1 MTDLVIRGA
10 RVLDPLAPE
19 PRPAVR
25 DIAIQGGRIAAVEPN
40 LQIPGAPSIDARNLL
55 AIPGLVSAHY
65 HSHDTLLKGC
75 FPPMA
80 LEAWFMHAVP
90 PNYPKRSREE
100 IRARVLTGALEA
112 LKAGITTVQ
121 DMATVYPFDPEEVD
135 TVLAAYEEIGIRCV
149 FALQLA
155 DAPGSRGVPF
165 WDEVMPPALRAE
177 ATLSVK
183 RAGDAR
189 DLLARVEGEWRRNA
203 GRHPRLTWGL
213 GPATPE
219 NCSDEFLE
227 GLADLSARG
236 SLPVFSHVYEAKGNA
251 VTARRSYAEDRGSL
265 IHHLARI
272 GLLGPRFT
280 AAHAVWLRRDE
291 IDAMA
296 KAGARVALNP
306 VCNLKSKSGVAPIG
320 AYLEAGV
327 PVGLGT
333 DNSSCS
339 DAQSLFAGM
348 KLFALLS
355 AAASR
360 GGPHPGSEDALRAAT
375 VGSAE
380 VIGLG
385 GQVGR
390 LAAGYKADITL
401 LDLTDP
407 AFLPLNDA
415 TRQLVYSECSRAV
428 RHVVVDGK
436 VVLRDGR
443 CTTVDEQALFGELE
457 SLMPRLQE
465 DLAAVRTRAAKYLP
479 YVEEAHRRALATD
492 VGLDRLLPGVPQT

>member
-1 MTDLVIRGA
+1 MSRLVIRGA
-10 RVLDPLAPE
+10 RVLDPLSPE

-25 DIAIQGGRIAAVEPN
+25 DIAIEGGRVAAVGSD
-40 LQIPGAPSIDARNLL
+40 LQGAEVLEARHML
-55 AIPGLVSAHY
+55 AIPGLVSSHY

-75 FPPMA
+75 FAPMP
-80 LEAWFMHAVP
+80 LEGWFMHAVP
-90 PNYPKRSREE
+90 PNYPKRSRDE
-100 IRARVLTGALEA
+100 IRARVLAGALEA

-121 DMATVYPFDPEEVD
+121 DMATVYPFDPAEVD
-135 TVLAAYEEIGIRCV
+135 TILAAYDEIGIRCV
-149 FALQLA
+149 FALQVA

-165 WDEVMPPALRAE
+165 WDDVMPPTLRAE

-189 DLLARVEGEWRRNA
+189 ELVSRLEDEWRRNTA
-203 GRHPRLTWGL
+203 RHPRVTWGL

-219 NCSDEFLE
+219 NCSDAFLE

-236 SLPVFSHVYEAKGNA
+236 DLPVFSHVYESKGNA
-251 VTARRSYAEDRGSL
+251 VTARKAYAGGSL
-265 IHHLARI
+265 VQHLKRVGI
-272 GLLGPRFT
+272 LGPRFT
-280 AAHAVWLRRDE
+280 AAHAVWLTRE
-291 IDAMA
+291 EVEAMA
-296 KAGARVALNP
+296 AAGARVTLNP

-320 AYLEAGV
+320 AYLSAGV

-339 DAQSLFAGM
+339 DAQSLFTAM

-355 AAASR
+355 AAGSR
-360 GGPHPGSEDALRAAT
+360 GGPHPGSEDAFRAAT

-385 GQVGR
+385 REIGR
-390 LAAGYKADITL
+390 IEPGRKADIAL

-407 AFLPLNDA
+407 AFMPLNDA
-415 TRQLVYSECSRAV
+415 TRQLVYSECGRAV
-428 RHVVVDGK
+428 RHVLVDGK

-443 CTTVDEQALFGELE
+443 CTTLDEHALFAEIEQL
-457 SLMPRLQE
+457 LPRLTE
-465 DLAAVRTRAAKYLP
+465 DLSAVRTRAARFLP
-479 YVEEAHRRALATD
+479 YVEDAHRRVLAAD
-492 VGLDRLLPGVPQT
+492 VGLDRYPPGAV

>member
-1 MTDLVIRGA
+1 MTSLVIRGA
-10 RVLDPLAPE
+10 RVLDPLSPQ

-25 DIAIQGGRIAAVEPN
+25 DIAIEGDRIAAVGTGLE
-40 LQIPGAPSIDARNLL
+40 GAQVLEARNML
-55 AIPGLVSAHY
+55 AIPGLVSSHY

-75 FPPMA
+75 FAPMP
-80 LEAWFMHAVP
+80 LEGWFMHAVP

-100 IRARVLTGALEA
+100 IRARVLAGALEA
-112 LKAGITTVQ
+112 LKAGITTLQ
-121 DMATVYPFDPEEVD
+121 DMATVYPFDPAEVD
-135 TVLAAYEEIGIRCV
+135 TILAAYDEIGIRCV
-149 FALQLA
+149 FALQIA

-189 DLLARVEGEWRRNA
+189 ELLSRLEGEWQRHREH
-203 GRHPRLTWGL
+203 HPRITWGL

-219 NCSDEFLE
+219 NCSDAFLE
-227 GLADLSARG
+227 GLAELSARG
-236 SLPVFSHVYEAKGNA
+236 NLPVFSHVYESKGNA
-251 VTARRSYAEDRGSL
+251 VTARKAYGEGSL
-265 IHHLARI
+265 VRHLARVGI
-272 GLLGPRFT
+272 LGPRFT

-291 IDAMA
+291 IETMA
-296 KAGARVALNP
+296 ASGARVALNP

-339 DAQSLFAGM
+339 DAQSLFTAM

-355 AAASR
+355 AAGSR
-360 GGPHPGSEDALRAAT
+360 GAAHPGSEEAFRAAT

-380 VIGLG
+380 AIGLG
-385 GQVGR
+385 RDVGR
-390 LAAGYKADITL
+390 IEPGRKADIAL

-407 AFLPLNDA
+407 AFMPLNDA
-415 TRQLVYSECSRAV
+415 ARQLVYSECGRAV
-428 RHVVVDGK
+428 RHVLVDGK
-436 VVLRDGR
+436 VVLREGR
-443 CTTVDEQALFGELE
+443 CTTIDEQALFAEIEEL
-457 SLMPRLQE
+457 LPRLSG
-465 DLAAVRTRAAKYLP
+465 DLEAVRARAAKYLP
-479 YVEEAHRRALATD
+479 YVEEAHRRVLAAD
-492 VGLDRLLPGVPQT
+492 VGLDRYPPGAPT

>member
-1 MTDLVIRGA
+1 VSGLVIRGA

-19 PRPAVR
+19 SRPSVR
-25 DIAIQGGRIAAVEPN
+25 DIAIDGDRIVPVAP
-40 LQIPGAPSIDARNLL
+40 PGAEVLDAKNLL

-75 FPPMA
+75 FPPMP

-90 PNYPKRSREE
+90 ANYPKRSREE
-100 IRARVLTGALEA
+100 IRARVLAGALEA
-112 LKAGITTVQ
+112 LKSGITTLQ
-121 DMATVYPFDPEEVD
+121 DMATVFPFDPAEVD
-135 TVLAAYEEIGIRCV
+135 TILAAYDEIGIRCV
-149 FALQLA
+149 FAMQLA

-177 ATLSVK
+177 AGLSVK

-189 DLLARVEGEWRRNA
+189 ELLARIEGEWRRHE
-203 GRHPRLTWGL
+203 GRHPRVTWGL

-219 NCSDEFLE
+219 NCSDEFLA

-236 SLPVFSHVYEAKGNA
+236 DLPVFSHVYESKGNA
-251 VTARRSYAEDRGSL
+251 LTARRAYEGGSL
-265 IHHLARI
+265 VHHLARV

-280 AAHAVWLRRDE
+280 AAHAVWLRNDE

-296 KAGARVALNP
+296 KSGARVALNP

-320 AYLEAGV
+320 AYLAAGV

-355 AAASR
+355 AAGSR
-360 GGPHPGSEDALRAAT
+360 GGPHPGSEEAFRAAT

-380 VIGLG
+380 VVGLG
-385 GQVGR
+385 TQVGR
-390 LAAGYKADITL
+390 IEPGRKADITL

-407 AFLPLNDA
+407 AFMPLNDA
-415 TRQLVYSECSRAV
+415 TRQLVYSECARAV
-428 RHVVVDGK
+428 RHVLVDGK
-436 VVLRDGR
+436 VVVRDGR
-443 CTTVDEQALFGELE
+443 CTTVDEQALFEEVEAL
-457 SLMPRLQE
+457 LPTLHQE
-465 DLAAVRTRAAKYLP
+465 LAAVRSRAAKYLP
-479 YVEEAHRRALATD
+479 YVEEAHRRGVAAD
-492 VGLDRLLPGVPQT
+492 VGLDRYLPGAPLA

>member
-1 MTDLVIRGA
+1 MTGLVIRGA

-25 DIAIQGGRIAAVEPN
+25 DIAIEGNRIAAVGTDLKGE
-40 LQIPGAPSIDARNLL
+40 QILDARNML

-75 FPPMA
+75 FAPMP
-80 LEAWFMHAVP
+80 LEGWFMHAVP
-90 PNYPKRSREE
+90 PNYAKRSREE
-100 IRARVLTGALEA
+100 IRARVLAGALEA
-112 LKAGITTVQ
+112 LKAGITTLQ
-121 DMATVYPFDPEEVD
+121 DMATVHPYDPAEVD
-135 TVLAAYEEIGIRCV
+135 TLLAAYDEIGIRCV

-165 WDEVMPPALRAE
+165 WDEVMPPELRNE

-189 DLLARVEGEWRRNA
+189 ELLSRIEAEWQRHRDRHARV
-203 GRHPRLTWGL
+203 TWGL

-219 NCSDEFLE
+219 NCSDAFLE

-236 SLPVFSHVYEAKGNA
+236 DLPVFSHVYESKGNA
-251 VTARRSYAEDRGSL
+251 LTARRAYTGDGGSL
-265 IHHLARI
+265 IGHLARV

-296 KAGARVALNP
+296 ASGARVVLNP

-320 AYLEAGV
+320 AFLESGV

-339 DAQSLFAGM
+339 DAQSLFSAM

-355 AAASR
+355 AAGSR
-360 GGPHPGSEDALRAAT
+360 GGEHPGAEEALRAAT

-380 VIGLG
+380 VVGLG
-385 GQVGR
+385 REAGR
-390 LAAGYKADITL
+390 IEPGRKADITL
-401 LDLTDP
+401 LDLTDA

-415 TRQLVYSECSRAV
+415 TRQLVYSECGRAV
-428 RHVVVDGK
+428 RHVLVDGK

-443 CTTVDEQALFGELE
+443 CTTIDEQALFSEIEAL
-457 SLMPRLQE
+457 LPRLSGE
-465 DLAAVRTRAAKYLP
+465 VAAVREKAARYLP
-479 YVEEAHRRALATD
+479 YVQEAHRRAVAAD
-492 VGLDRLLPGVPQT
+492 VGLDRYPPGIP

>member
-1 MTDLVIRGA
+1 MSGLLIRGA
-10 RVLDPLAPE
+10 RVLDPSAPQA
-19 PRPAVR
+19 RPAVR
-25 DIAIQGGRIAAVEPN
+25 DIAIDGDRIAASAPA
-40 LQIPGAPSIDARNLL
+40 GAQLLDGKNLL

-75 FPPMA
+75 FPPMP

-90 PNYPKRSREE
+90 ANYPKRSREE
-100 IRARVLTGALEA
+100 IRARVLAGALEA
-112 LKAGITTVQ
+112 LKGGITTVQ
-121 DMATVYPFDPEEVD
+121 DMATVYPFDPAEVD
-135 TVLAAYEEIGIRCV
+135 TILAAYDEIGIRCV

-165 WDEVMPPALRAE
+165 WDEVMPPELRAE
-177 ATLSVK
+177 AGLSVK

-189 DLLARVEGEWRRNA
+189 ELLARIEGEWRRHD
-203 GRHPRLTWGL
+203 GRHPRVTWGL

-219 NCSDEFLE
+219 NCSDEFLA

-236 SLPVFSHVYEAKGNA
+236 NLPVFSHVYEAKGNA
-251 VTARRSYAEDRGSL
+251 LTARNAYPAGSL
-265 IHHLARI
+265 IHHLKRL
-272 GLLGPRFT
+272 GVLGPRFT

-291 IDAMA
+291 IEAMA
-296 KAGARVALNP
+296 ACGARVALNP

-320 AYLEAGV
+320 AYLAAGV

-355 AAASR
+355 AAGSR
-360 GGPHPGSEDALRAAT
+360 GEAHPGSEEAFRAAT
-375 VGSAE
+375 LGSAE

-385 GQVGR
+385 GHVGR
-390 LAAGYKADITL
+390 IEPGRKADITL
-401 LDLTDP
+401 LDLRDP

-428 RHVVVDGK
+428 RHVIVDGK
-436 VVLRDGR
+436 LVLREGR
-443 CTTVDEQALFGELE
+443 CTTVDEAALFDEIE
-457 SLMPRLQE
+457 SLLPRLQE
-465 DLAAVRTRAAKYLP
+465 DLAAVQRKAAKYLP
-479 YVEEAHRRALATD
+479 YVEEAHRRAVAAD
-492 VGLDRLLPGVPQT
+492 VGLDRYLPGAPA